1 MRTWPKSL
9 RVLAFA
15 TLSAAGTIS
24 ICDAASNMPRE
35 SVLHTAVGMPA
46 VNAHTGRVQLV
57 LSGMLVFVAA
67 TMLLRRHAH

>member
-1 MRTWPKSL
+1 MKTWTKSL
-9 RVLAFA
+9 RVFVFA
-15 TLSAAGTIS
+15 TLSAVSATS
-24 ICDAASNMPRE
+24 ICNAATDEPPAPI
-35 SVLHTAVGMPA
+35 LHTAVGMPS